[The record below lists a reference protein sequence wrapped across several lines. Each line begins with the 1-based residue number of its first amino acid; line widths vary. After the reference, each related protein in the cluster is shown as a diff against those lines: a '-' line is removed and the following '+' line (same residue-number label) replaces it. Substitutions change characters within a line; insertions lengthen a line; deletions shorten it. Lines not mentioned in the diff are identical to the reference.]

1 MRARISE
8 RKVVVSFQIDVVSS
22 FAVIRKFDLLVVMT
36 VQDRLFLKLKEW
48 ILMTDKF
55 QFIENEREK
64 IFKIFSLSFLCAIA
78 LGCAILRVIH
88 IRCLFRAGDGFAV
101 RDRI

>member
-1 MRARISE
+1 
-8 RKVVVSFQIDVVSS
+8 
-22 FAVIRKFDLLVVMT
+22 
-36 VQDRLFLKLKEW
+36 
-48 ILMTDKF
+48 MTDKF